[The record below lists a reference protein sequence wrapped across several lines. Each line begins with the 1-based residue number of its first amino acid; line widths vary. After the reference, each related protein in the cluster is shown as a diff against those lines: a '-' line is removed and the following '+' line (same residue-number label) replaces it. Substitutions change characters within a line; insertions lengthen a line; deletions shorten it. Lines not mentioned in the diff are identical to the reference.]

1 MVTKLWHG
9 HGSLI
14 TSYALFV
21 KKYIDG
27 HSMQDTQGEKG
38 DWQSKYSSQ
47 MYRRKE
53 KNTFSCPMVLY
64 IAHGYG

>member
-38 DWQSKYSSQ
+38 DW
-47 MYRRKE
+47 
-53 KNTFSCPMVLY
+53 
-64 IAHGYG
+64 